1 MKASATKFY
10 ALRVYRNNSLFDI
23 FNTLLCNRLM
33 KFPKLVA
40 KSDHFYSI
48 ACKIMGKTIPNY
60 ILQNT
65 FMRLFTAG
73 NTLKQTDSIADFY
86 RKESKLIF

>member
-1 MKASATKFY
+1 MKADAAKFF

-23 FNTLLCNRLM
+23 CNTLFCNKLM
-33 KFPKLVA
+33 KMPKLVA
-40 KSDHFYSI
+40 KSNDLYSI
-48 ACKIMGKTIPNY
+48 ACKIMGKSIPTF

-73 NTLKQTDSIADFY
+73 NTLKQTDKIANFY
-86 RKESKLIF
+86 RK